1 MDLSIIIPIYNVE
14 EYLRECLDS
23 IYKIKGIKKEVILVN
38 DGSTDNSQDIIDEY
52 KKLYEEETVVIVQKN
67 KGLSGARNSGLEVA
81 KGKYISFIDS
91 DDFID
96 SDKFVLFFEECNR
109 LDLEIAVGD
118 IKYYCNNEAYRT
130 KSMEQRSE
138 KLKSLPICQ
147 GLEYWENCLEP
158 QHDSIRVEVCINLYK
173 KEFLKNNNLKFV
185 ERLLHEDTL
194 FMYQAI
200 VKAKKVKYLS
210 YDFYY
215 YRMREGSIMK
225 TPSYKNYV
233 HKLYIAKEL
242 QEIKEKENI
251 NLKSWDTIIFA
262 LYFSAVKTYKIKNME
277 LYRRIK
283 KGNKLTIKS
292 RIKKIL
298 LNVYHISSND
308 IEIDIKCS

>member
-52 KKLYEEETVVIVQKN
+52 KKLYDQETVVIVQKN
-67 KGLSGARNSGLEVA
+67 KGLSGARNSGLDVA
-81 KGKYISFIDS
+81 TGKYISFIDS

-96 SDKFVLFFEECNR
+96 NDKFVSFFKECTR
-109 LDLEIAVGD
+109 LDLEIAAGD
-118 IKYYCNNEAYRT
+118 LKYYCNNEAYRT
-130 KSMEQRSE
+130 KSMKKRSE

-147 GLEYWENCLEP
+147 GLEYGEICLEP
-158 QHDSIRVEVCINLYK
+158 KLDSIRVEVWVNLYK
-173 KEFLKNNNLKFV
+173 NEFLKSHNLKFR
-185 ERLLHEDTL
+185 EGLLHEDTL

-200 VKAKKVKYLS
+200 AKAKKVKYIP

-225 TPSYKNYV
+225 TQSYKNYV

-251 NLKSWDTIIFA
+251 NLKSWDTIITA
-262 LYFSAVKTYKIKNME
+262 LYFGAVKAYKIKNME
-277 LYRRIK
+277 LYRKIK

-298 LNVYHISSND
+298 LNIYHISAND